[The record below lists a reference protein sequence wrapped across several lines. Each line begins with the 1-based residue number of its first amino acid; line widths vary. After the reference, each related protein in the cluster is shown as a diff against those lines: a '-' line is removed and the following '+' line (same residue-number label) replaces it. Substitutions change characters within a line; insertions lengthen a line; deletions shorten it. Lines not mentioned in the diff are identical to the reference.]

1 MFHLREEYFIVIVVL
16 DFLIDWRLDGF
27 WLTWLLQLLLTIHWC
42 VNQALAFSWCCWWQF
57 LCWQVLSV
65 TVFQFVSLR
74 ADSELD
80 HDYAD
85 SS

>member
-1 MFHLREEYFIVIVVL
+1 MFHLREEYFIVVL
-16 DFLIDWRLDGF
+16 GFLIDWRLDGF
-27 WLTWLLQLLLTIHWC
+27 WLTWLLLALLTVHWC
-42 VNQALAFSWCCWWQF
+42 LNLALTVSWCCCWQL

-65 TVFQFVSLR
+65 IVLQFVSLR
-74 ADSELD
+74 ADSELN